1 MLLYLQNRSFA
12 IANIRCHC
20 MNTQAKKAAEAAAKP
35 VSKKAALL
43 DDSTEETDP
52 TLYFENRVKGLNAKK
67 AKGQNPYPHKFNV
80 TLTLPEYVAKYTN
93 LEAGQRLDDVT
104 VSVAGASKPTNSTT
118 SSRNTHLKQLQPA
131 GAGRESFAGV
141 LLMASP
147 RWDAALS
154 TDAREHHQA
163 LMCLTR
169 TWRSM

>member
-1 MLLYLQNRSFA
+1 
-12 IANIRCHC
+12 

-80 TLTLPEYVAKYTN
+80 TLTLPECVAKYAN

-104 VSVAGASKPTNSTT
+104 VSVAGASKTPAAAAAAGRHRHTDNCS
-118 SSRNTHLKQLQPA
+118 QPA
-131 GAGRESFAGV
+131 LTVCPALVVCSWPAYDGLQFLVEMLGRT
-141 LLMASP
+141 SP
-147 RWDAALS
+147 SPA
-154 TDAREHHQA
+154 
-163 LMCLTR
+163 
-169 TWRSM
+169 